1 MKATASALILAA
13 ALLSA
18 ACGDGRAILNVDVLS
33 FLQAGDSVT
42 NYDVIG
48 GVPPVDSTVSR
59 QFTLP
64 PGFGKSSMDSVQ
76 ATAAAVIEN
85 TSGGGDVT
93 FDVFFAKT
101 QGALFTGAPYVSAAS
116 GPVVGADTVQL
127 LPPTT
132 VSLSDTVFNATDL
145 WVGVRARITTNAGPN
160 MVGRLR
166 LTQLMLRI
174 VVQDKIF

>member
-1 MKATASALILAA
+1 MKALLV
-13 ALLSA
+13 ALLVAVA
-18 ACGDGRAILNVDVLS
+18 ACGEGRAIFNVDVLS
-33 FLQAGDSVT
+33 FLQAGDSVK

-48 GVPPVDSTVSR
+48 GVPPVDSTISR

-64 PGFGKSSMDSVQ
+64 PGFGKSSVDSVQ

-85 TSGGGDVT
+85 TAGGGNVT
-93 FDVFFAKT
+93 FQVFFAKT
-101 QGALFTGAPYVSAAS
+101 QAALFTGTPYVTASS
-116 GPVVGADTVQL
+116 GPVSGVQTVQL

-132 VSLSDTVFNATDL
+132 VALSDTVFNATNL
-145 WVGVRARITTNAGPN
+145 WVGIRARITTNVGPN

-174 VVQDKIF
+174 VVQDHIL

>member
-1 MKATASALILAA
+1 MKALLAA
-13 ALLSA
+13 LFAVTVA
-18 ACGDGRAILNVDVLS
+18 ACGEGRAIFNVDVLS
-33 FLQAGDSVT
+33 FLQAGDSVK

-64 PGFGKSSMDSVQ
+64 PGFGKSSVDSVQ

-85 TSGGGDVT
+85 ASGGGNVT

-101 QGALFTGAPYVSAAS
+101 QGALFMGAPYVSAAS
-116 GPVVGADTVQL
+116 GPVAGADTVQL

-132 VSLSDTVFNATDL
+132 VSLSDSVFNTTDL
-145 WVGVRARITTNAGPN
+145 WVGIRARITTNAGPN
-160 MVGRLR
+160 MVGKLR
-166 LTQLMLRI
+166 LTTLMLRI
-174 VVQDKIF
+174 VVTDQLF